1 VTLAASADDR
11 LLVAG
16 VVPDGITVAFARE
29 PADAAAV
36 RFGDAR
42 VVPSDL
48 LVAPTGEGVWRRSPW
63 PAADDLFSLPL
74 PGAEATTLV
83 VEPVASRRDEA
94 AAMLRARGVDVAVS
108 ERLSRVALER
118 VATVV
123 FLDDTAFPA
132 LVPAVAAAGRLPI
145 LPDVAPLFGWQ
156 DGIDC
161 LVGPDLA
168 RLAELVVLAGRRPR
182 AFDPIRAMGRLTA
195 RPYRAS
201 DLYSRLALDV
211 SLGVGT
217 AGA

>member
-1 VTLAASADDR
+1 MTLAASAGDR
-11 LLVAG
+11 RLVAG
-16 VVPDGITVAFARE
+16 AVPDGFTVAFARE
-29 PADAAAV
+29 PAGGAAV
-36 RFGDAR
+36 RFADAR
-42 VVPSDL
+42 VVSSDL
-48 LVAPTGEGVWRRSPW
+48 LVAPAGERLWRRSPW

-94 AAMLRARGVDVAVS
+94 AAMLQERGVDVAVTA
-108 ERLSRVALER
+108 RLSRAELER
-118 VATVV
+118 AATVV
-123 FLDDTAFPA
+123 FLDDAAFPA
-132 LVPAVAAAGRLPI
+132 LAPAVSAAGRLPI
-145 LPDVAPLFGWQ
+145 LPGVEPLFGWQ

-168 RLAELVVLAGRRPR
+168 RLAELAVLAGRRPR
-182 AFDPIRAMGRLTA
+182 AFDPVREMGRLTA

-217 AGA
+217 GGA

>member
-16 VVPDGITVAFARE
+16 GVPDGFTVAFARE
-29 PADAAAV
+29 PAAGVTV

-42 VVPSDL
+42 VTPGDL
-48 LVAPTGEGVWRRSPW
+48 LVAPAGEDLWRRSPW
-63 PAADDLFSLPL
+63 PAADELFSLPR
-74 PGAEATTLV
+74 PGVEASTLV
-83 VEPVASRRDEA
+83 VDPVVARRDEA
-94 AAMLRARGVDVAVS
+94 AAMLRVRGVDVVAAA
-108 ERLSRVALER
+108 RLSRAELER
-118 VATVV
+118 AATVV

-132 LVPAVAAAGRLPI
+132 LVPAVAAAGRLTI
-145 LPDVAPLFGWQ
+145 LAGVEPLFGWQ

-161 LVGPDLA
+161 LVGSDLA
-168 RLAELVVLAGRRPR
+168 RLAELVVLVGHRPR
-182 AFDPIRAMGRLTA
+182 TFDPIRAMGRLTA